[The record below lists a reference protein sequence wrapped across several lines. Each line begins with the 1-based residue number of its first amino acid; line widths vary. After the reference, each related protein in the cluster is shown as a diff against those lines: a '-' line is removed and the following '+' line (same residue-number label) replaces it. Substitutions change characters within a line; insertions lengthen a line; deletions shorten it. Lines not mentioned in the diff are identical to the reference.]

1 MGKRFFLPMVIDK
14 IDWRGIWF
22 RDTIYG
28 YLYVF
33 HWNPILTIRA
43 FKRGTLYLGFFPF
56 LTKHIRFK

>member
-1 MGKRFFLPMVIDK
+1 MVIDK

-22 RDTIYG
+22 KDTIYG